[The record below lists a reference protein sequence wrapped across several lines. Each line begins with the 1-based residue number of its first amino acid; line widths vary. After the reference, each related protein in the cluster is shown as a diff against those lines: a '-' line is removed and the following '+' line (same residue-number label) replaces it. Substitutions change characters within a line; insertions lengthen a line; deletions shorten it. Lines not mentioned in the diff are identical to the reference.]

1 VISDARWTSS
11 SAPDI
16 EALQIL
22 EYITQVCD
30 LPFDAER
37 ATQLYR
43 GAIERIEPTLPRASR
58 LRLAQA
64 AEGFGIRLQPH
75 HLSVQEALDYIRRQ
89 EVPLLIFTTT
99 ASGSG
104 RWFII
109 EEADGHRGLLLNA
122 GDTGV
127 WYSAEE
133 LARLFG
139 ACDASVVMEWLEPV
153 PIALASQVTA
163 AEAEVEHVSYHGRLH
178 PWKRLLVLLR
188 PDTADI
194 RLVIAF
200 ALAIG
205 ILNLTVPLVTMAVV
219 NTVAFGTLIQQL
231 IVLCVALMVALLIA
245 GALIA
250 LQYLLV
256 EYIQRRIFI
265 RVATELSYK
274 LPRVDVKAFD
284 QRYGPELVNRFF
296 DVLTVQKSSATLLL
310 DGVSLLLQMTIG
322 MVLLAFY
329 HPLLLGFDL
338 LLIGSLVVW
347 VVLLGRGGMRT
358 AIWES
363 IAKYRVAG
371 WMEEIARHPVA
382 FKLAGGPRLAWE
394 RAEQLTRQYLEA
406 RQRHFRVLLRQYGFM
421 IFLYIFFNTLLLALG
436 GSLVIQGQLTLG
448 QLVATEIVVNLILA
462 TFLKMIKYLEAF
474 YDLLAGTDK
483 LGQLLDLP
491 SESLLGEHHIAH
503 SRGATVHLHNV
514 TFTYR
519 GQKWPALRELNLSI
533 EPGERIALI
542 GPNGAGKST
551 LADVLFGLRVPESGW
566 VEIDGIDIR
575 SLRLDSLREYVAL
588 VKGVEIIEGTVLDN
602 LRMGRDEISLIQIR
616 KVLEKVGLLETIL
629 AFPEGLNTPLWGDG
643 KPLSLGQASRLMI
656 ARAILGEPRLLI
668 VDEALDHIDEQGRP
682 QVLAT
687 LLDRTQPWTLILI
700 THVLDLAQQ
709 CDRVI
714 TLHSPKPGSGR
725 ESTDRKAF
733 GSPQIV
739 SPQDGTLFS

>member
-22 EYITQVCD
+22 EYIAQVCD

-37 ATQLYR
+37 AAQLYR

-64 AEGFGIRLQPH
+64 AEGLGIRLQPH
-75 HLSVQEALDYIRRQ
+75 YFSVQEALDYIRRQ

-104 RWFII
+104 RWFIV

-122 GDTGV
+122 SEAGV

-139 ACDASVVMEWLEPV
+139 ACDADVVMEWLEPV

-200 ALAIG
+200 AIAIG

-245 GALIA
+245 GALIT

-310 DGVSLLLQMTIG
+310 DGISLLLQMTIG

-358 AIWES
+358 AIRES

-371 WMEEIARHPVA
+371 WMEEVARHPVA

-421 IFLYIFFNTLLLALG
+421 IFLYIFFNTILLALG

-519 GQKWPALRELNLSI
+519 GQKSPALHELNLSI
-533 EPGERIALI
+533 GPGERVALI

-575 SLRLDSLREYVAL
+575 SLRLDSLREHVAL

-629 AFPEGLNTPLWGDG
+629 AFPEGLNTPLWGEG

-668 VDEALDHIDEQGRP
+668 VDEALDHIDEQCRP
-682 QVLAT
+682 LVLAT
-687 LLDRTQPWTLILI
+687 LLDRAQPWTLILI

-714 TLHSPKPGSGR
+714 TLQPPKRGSGR

-733 GSPQIV
+733 GSPQVV